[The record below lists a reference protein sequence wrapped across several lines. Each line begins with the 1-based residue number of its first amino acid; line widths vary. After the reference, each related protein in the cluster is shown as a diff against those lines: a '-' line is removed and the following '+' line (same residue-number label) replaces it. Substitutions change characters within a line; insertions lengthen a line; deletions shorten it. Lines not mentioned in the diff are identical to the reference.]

1 MHTISFNRRQA
12 LAAIGAAALTPYF
25 AFGSIRTQG
34 IEEELAAIEKSSG
47 GRLGVAVLETATG
60 ERAGYR
66 ADERFPMCSTFKALA
81 ASAVLHRVDE
91 GRESLDR
98 KVKFGR
104 EALIEYSPAT
114 EKFAGGDG
122 MALREICKAGITLS
136 DNTAGNLMLEAIGGP
151 AALTAFLRS
160 TGDSVS
166 RLDRTEPTLN
176 DTVPG
181 DPRDTTSPNA
191 VLATWKKLVLS
202 DVLKPASR
210 ETLIGWLKANTTG
223 DARLRAGL
231 PKTWSIGDKTGTAS
245 DTGTAN
251 DIAVAWPPNRKPIF
265 AAVFLTAAKVSPEE
279 QSAAVAAVGRV
290 LAERISS

>member
-1 MHTISFNRRQA
+1 MRTVLFTRRQA
-12 LAAIGAAALTPYF
+12 LTAIGAAALTPYF
-25 AFGSIRTQG
+25 AFGSLRVAG
-34 IEEELAAIEKSSG
+34 MEEELIAIEKSSG
-47 GRLGVAVLETATG
+47 GRLGVAVLDTASG
-60 ERAGYR
+60 DRVGYR
-66 ADERFPMCSTFKALA
+66 PHERFPMCSTFKALA
-81 ASAVLHRVDE
+81 AAAVLHRVDE

-104 EALIEYSPAT
+104 EILVEYSPAT
-114 EKFAGGDG
+114 EKFAGTDG
-122 MALREICKAGITLS
+122 MTLREICKAGITLS
-136 DNTAGNLMLEAIGGP
+136 DNTAGNLMLGAIGGP
-151 AALTAFLRS
+151 ASLTAFLRS
-160 TGDSVS
+160 IGDSVT

-191 VLATWKKLVLS
+191 ILATWKKLITG
-202 DVLKPASR
+202 DVLKAASR
-210 ETLIGWLKANTTG
+210 ETLTGWLKANTTG

-231 PKTWSIGDKTGTAS
+231 PKSWSIGDKTGTAS

-251 DIAVAWPPNRKPIF
+251 DIAVAWPAGGKPIF

-290 LAERISS
+290 LAKRISA